1 MLRLPFVTAGRTR
14 YSEWEG
20 LPAAANVA
28 LSSRRASCASMLEFM
43 VDLQRRLGVSNGR
56 TFGSVLLAHNLIRFA
71 QMASAPASGPLS
83 AQVSALVQEFAAQ
96 YYQES
101 GAEQFGIDQAGLEEI
116 LCGVVSQWEC
126 AAERSGVR
134 GFLALLRL
142 DELVLARACA
152 AGNDHAWEV
161 FLNRYRATLYD
172 SAYKIAKE
180 ESAARALAD
189 SLYAEL
195 YGVNEKGQQRA
206 SKLLYYQGR
215 GSLQGWLRT
224 VVAQEYVNHYR
235 RTRRETSLDAALD
248 DGQQFAAAEPE
259 SSVTDPRVESAAA
272 AELAALEPEERF
284 LLAAYYLD
292 RRTLAEIAKLQ
303 RVHESTISRK
313 LERVTSGLR
322 KRIRKRM
329 MQAGMSA
336 RQADEAMQDVDV
348 RDLRVNVGQTLRQG
362 TPNSAFYKQKSGN
375 G

>member
-1 MLRLPFVTAGRTR
+1 
-14 YSEWEG
+14 
-20 LPAAANVA
+20 
-28 LSSRRASCASMLEFM
+28 
-43 VDLQRRLGVSNGR
+43 
-56 TFGSVLLAHNLIRFA
+56 
-71 QMASAPASGPLS
+71 MASAPASGPLGT
-83 AQVSALVQEFAAQ
+83 QVSAVVLEYAAQ
-96 YYQES
+96 HYTNS
-101 GAEQFGIDQAGLEEI
+101 GAGQFGIDQAGLVEI
-116 LCGVVSQWEC
+116 LCGVVSQRDC
-126 AAERSGVR
+126 AAEEPGVR

-152 AGNDHAWEV
+152 AGNDRAWEV
-161 FLNRYRATLYD
+161 FLNRYRATLYE

-206 SKLLYYQGR
+206 SKLLYFQGR

-224 VVAQEYVNHYR
+224 VVAQEYVNRYR
-235 RTRRETSLDAALD
+235 STRRETSLDAALD
-248 DGQQFAAAEPE
+248 DGQQFAAAEPDL
-259 SSVTDPRVESAAA
+259 SVSDPRVESAAT
-272 AELAALEPEERF
+272 AELAATEPEERF

-303 RVHESTISRK
+303 RVHESTVSRK
-313 LERVTSGLR
+313 LDRVTSGLR

-336 RQADEAMQDVDV
+336 RQADEAMQEVDV
-348 RDLRVNVGQTLRQG
+348 RDLRVKVSETLRQG
-362 TPNSAFYKQKSGN
+362 TPNGAFYKEKSGN